1 MSAKTTSELVLEL
14 LGLLQTHRQWAGP
27 ELAKRLD
34 MTPRTLRRYVE
45 RVREMGYQVEA
56 VRGRYG
62 GYRLV
67 AGSSLPPLVFND
79 LEAVAIA
86 ASLRV
91 AAAEGL
97 VDGQTTTTTAI
108 AKFEQIL
115 PARLRARV
123 SAVAEHVTPLN
134 PGRVAPTADA
144 VGALALACRDRE
156 VVNFAYTTP
165 DRPAEERSVE
175 PVALV
180 PSERAWFVVC
190 WDRHKEGWRT
200 FRADRMT
207 EVRATGETFRQRD
220 LPADSPA
227 DFVRESL
234 SRINYVCKAEVVL
247 TVGLREWV
255 DYAKGWAQG
264 SYAVD
269 DVTTRWPI
277 GAQSLQ
283 DLMIRLSWIPE
294 PIAYTVETDSTT
306 AEGLRRLATRVAVHI

>member
-27 ELAKRLD
+27 ELAQRLD
-34 MTPRTLRRYVE
+34 TTPRTLRRYVE

-56 VRGRYG
+56 VKGRYG

-79 LEAVAIA
+79 AEAVAIA

-91 AAAEGL
+91 AAVQGL

-123 SAVAEHVTPLN
+123 SAVAEHVTPL
-134 PGRVAPTADA
+134 PPWTVTPTTDDI
-144 VGALALACRDRE
+144 GALAMACRDRE
-156 VVNFAYTTP
+156 VMEFDYTKP
-165 DRPAEERSVE
+165 DRQAEERSVE

-180 PSERAWFVVC
+180 PSEHAWFIVC
-190 WDRHKEGWRT
+190 WDRRKEGWRT
-200 FRADRMT
+200 FRVDRMT
-207 EVRATGETFRQRD
+207 EVRATGEIFRRRD

-227 DFVRESL
+227 DFVRQSF
-234 SRINYVCKAEVVL
+234 SRMNYAYKAEIVL
-247 TVGLREWV
+247 MVGLREWV
-255 DYAKGWAQG
+255 DYAKAWAQG

-269 DVTTRWPI
+269 HATTRWPVS
-277 GAQSLQ
+277 AQSLQ
-283 DLMIRLSWIPE
+283 DLMIMLNWIPE
-294 PIAYTVETDSTT
+294 SVKYTVETDSAT
-306 AEGLRRLATRVAVHI
+306 AEGLRRLATRLAVHI